1 MNIDEFLAMEPSS
14 DLDEIVDLRSLDY
27 VTRYDDHLMCA
38 ICHCPYIRPVRLQ
51 CDHVFCQKC
60 LNTAIT
66 TFATGRDEFKC
77 PTCRAPARGVYLNV
91 PRFLVNMCDD
101 IRVKCPFEVEGCK
114 EVVPRGHIQSH
125 VDKYC
130 GYRLLDCPNVFCTKK
145 TRKKDL
151 SAEGKCMHELHKCSR
166 CDEEVMEQDYQEHV
180 QELCPS
186 LKTTC
191 PDCETTVFRKALR
204 EHIDACPE
212 AIHSCAASKYGCPIK
227 VKRAELVVHEQ
238 NCPLITMGPYFEAQ
252 NARLDSMELTIRH
265 LQQRNEI
272 FEDGLASIRSTLVE
286 SSRVM
291 SARNLDIPAEA
302 NSQTRPSN
310 SSDATNEQYDNSNAS
325 SNATTYLLALHES
338 LREEVGQLSH
348 AITDLDARAS
358 MAIMNECLRLKE
370 DMAHTNAA
378 VSSIRM
384 QVQWL
389 MNPRIHQGQRTGVR
403 TNSSNNGNET
413 RSGQLGSSASGPSNA
428 TAPSPGFLRPRRL
441 SDSGREGTKL

>member
-1 MNIDEFLAMEPSS
+1 M
-14 DLDEIVDLRSLDY
+14 
-27 VTRYDDHLMCA
+27 
-38 ICHCPYIRPVRLQ
+38 
-51 CDHVFCQKC
+51 
-60 LNTAIT
+60 
-66 TFATGRDEFKC
+66 
-77 PTCRAPARGVYLNV
+77 
-91 PRFLVNMCDD
+91 
-101 IRVKCPFEVEGCK
+101 
-114 EVVPRGHIQSH
+114 
-125 VDKYC
+125 
-130 GYRLLDCPNVFCTKK
+130 
-145 TRKKDL
+145 
-151 SAEGKCMHELHKCSR
+151 
-166 CDEEVMEQDYQEHV
+166 
-180 QELCPS
+180 
-186 LKTTC
+186 
-191 PDCETTVFRKALR
+191 
-204 EHIDACPE
+204 
-212 AIHSCAASKYGCPIK
+212 
-227 VKRAELVVHEQ
+227 HEQ

>member
-1 MNIDEFLAMEPSS
+1 MNLEEFLAMESNCE
-14 DLDEIVDLRSLDY
+14 LEEIIDLRSLDY
-27 VTRYDDHLMCA
+27 VSSYDDHLMLMD
-38 ICHCPYIRPVRLQ
+38 CP
-51 CDHVFCQKC
+51 DVFC
-60 LNTAIT
+60 N
-66 TFATGRDEFKC
+66 
-77 PTCRAPARGVYLNV
+77 
-91 PRFLVNMCDD
+91 
-101 IRVKCPFEVEGCK
+101 
-114 EVVPRGHIQSH
+114 
-125 VDKYC
+125 
-130 GYRLLDCPNVFCTKK
+130 KK
-145 TRKKDL
+145 TRKKDIN
-151 SAEGKCMHELHKCSR
+151 AENKCMHELHTCLR
-166 CDEEVMEQDYQEHV
+166 CDEDIMEQDYEEHV

-212 AIHSCAASKYGCPIK
+212 AIHSCSASKYGCPVKI
-227 VKRAELVVHEQ
+227 KRAELVAHEQ

-272 FEDGLASIRSTLVE
+272 FEDGLSNIRSTLVE
-286 SSRVM
+286 SSRAI
-291 SARNLDIPAEA
+291 SGRNPDIPVEPS
-302 NSQTRPSN
+302 SQ
-310 SSDATNEQYDNSNAS
+310 ATPPNPPESANEQFS

-389 MNPRIHQGQRTGVR
+389 MNPRIHQSQRTGVR
-403 TNSSNNGNET
+403 NNDNET
-413 RSGQLGSSASGPSNA
+413 RAGQLGSSTSGPSNA
-428 TAPSPGFLRPRRL
+428 AGPSPGLLRPRRL
-441 SDSGREGTKL
+441 SDGGREGTKL